1 MTLGMIKCILYA
13 IALWFIQG
21 IIECINKKSDGRNNN
36 QEQYVLQMP
45 VVLNYVYKIVF
56 FAGLILFLI
65 FLLFMLNRNPTVTM
79 GHLWFSLI
87 FSGIGL
93 SVMIWTSRWKISV
106 DDSTIEIRRIFHR
119 NTELSMQDINHV
131 EIGKKDELIIYGKND
146 TKLFTI
152 GPLTDNYDR
161 FMESMKKYEKIK
173 V

>member
-1 MTLGMIKCILYA
+1 
-13 IALWFIQG
+13 
-21 IIECINKKSDGRNNN
+21 
-36 QEQYVLQMP
+36 
-45 VVLNYVYKIVF
+45 
-56 FAGLILFLI
+56 
-65 FLLFMLNRNPTVTM
+65 
-79 GHLWFSLI
+79 
-87 FSGIGL
+87 
-93 SVMIWTSRWKISV
+93 MIWTSRWKISV
-106 DDSTIEIRRIFHR
+106 DDSMIEIRRIFHR